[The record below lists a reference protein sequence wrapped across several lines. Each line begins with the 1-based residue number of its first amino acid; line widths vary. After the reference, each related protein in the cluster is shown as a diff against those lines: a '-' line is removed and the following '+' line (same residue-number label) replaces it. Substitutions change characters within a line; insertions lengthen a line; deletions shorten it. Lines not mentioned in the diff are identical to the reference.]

1 MGSLPILS
9 VIDAITNGT
18 VLNFNDGSNGHG
30 RKTLCVNRPSI
41 SAVFADGTA
50 VTKKKLHMESVYFFS
65 IFCSFIIFSLFV
77 LVFTEHKNFEVEI
90 YKNILN
96 SFAGYGHFFQLVFY
110 YGISF
115 EQWIQGN
122 GSLRRI
128 LEINLKLERKWTKL
142 QDTKYSTT
150 HCRRLD
156 ETEKNSGAP
165 LKISSTS

>member
-1 MGSLPILS
+1 MVNERPVRILLECILVS
-9 VIDAITNGT
+9 PFFV
-18 VLNFNDGSNGHG
+18 
-30 RKTLCVNRPSI
+30 PS
-41 SAVFADGTA
+41 F
-50 VTKKKLHMESVYFFS
+50 
-65 IFCSFIIFSLFV
+65 IFSLFV

-96 SFAGYGHFFQLVFY
+96 SFAGYGHFFQLVFH
-110 YGISF
+110 YGISL

-156 ETEKNSGAP
+156 ETEKKFSRAIKNF
-165 LKISSTS
+165 